1 VSIRV
6 DVDLLDVFELTTEAK
21 RVLGSVP
28 REMKRTLDR
37 AAREERRT
45 HEYRNRTRYL
55 EESTF
60 ASEAV
65 ESDDEVRVEYGAR
78 THYASYVD
86 NRGLTR
92 VRELADRADSEVQ
105 YKFEGDADALGNM

>member
-1 VSIRV
+1 MKIYVGV
-6 DVDLLDVFELTTEAK
+6 DMIDVFELTREAK
-21 RVLGSVP
+21 SALGRVP
-28 REMKRTLDR
+28 RDMKRALDR

-45 HEYRNRTRYL
+45 HEYKNRTRNL

-60 ASEAV
+60 AGELIEGQDEA
-65 ESDDEVRVEYGAR
+65 SVEYGAR

-92 VRELADRADSEVQ
+92 VRGLAERADAELQ
-105 YKFEGDADALGNM
+105 YKFDGDADALGKM